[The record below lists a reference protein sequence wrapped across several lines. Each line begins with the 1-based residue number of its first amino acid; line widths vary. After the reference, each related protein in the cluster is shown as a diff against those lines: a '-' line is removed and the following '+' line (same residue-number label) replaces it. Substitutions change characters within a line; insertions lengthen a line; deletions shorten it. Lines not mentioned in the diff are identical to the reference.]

1 MVAQALSVNKEP
13 DQQLKEAA
21 CSWLFFSAKHFILGA

>member
-1 MVAQALSVNKEP
+1 MVVQALSVNKEP

-21 CSWLFFSAKHFILGA
+21 CSWLSLGAKRFILGA